1 MDFHDLTDLAKHPNV
16 PGETVLRIF
25 TISKAWTQIADKIGQ
40 LGGPLSLPISWLLI
54 AAMWCVLLP
63 IQALAATAALLVR
76 MLSGRG
82 TFTHNA
88 MMLCAPVGLFVAFG
102 VLFGW
107 DSLGDMMRA
116 YLFIH

>member
-25 TISKAWTQIADKIGQ
+25 TISKAWTQIAEKIGQ
-40 LGGPLSLPISWLLI
+40 LAGALALPICWLII
-54 AAMWCVLLP
+54 AAMWCVLVP

-82 TFTHNA
+82 SFSHNA

-102 VLFGW
+102 VVFGW
-107 DSLGDMMRA
+107 DSLGGMLRA
-116 YLFIH
+116 LLFMH